1 MTPPTVDQVLRIAR
15 AGAWAALCPL
25 CGKALKCANTRRVAG
40 VRVRVWRC
48 PTHGSLEV
56 GTIEVVV
63 SKEAQVALLREVERE
78 RRRVKRLKRQSD
90 REAAHVA

>member
-1 MTPPTVDQVLRIAR
+1 
-15 AGAWAALCPL
+15 
-25 CGKALKCANTRRVAG
+25 
-40 VRVRVWRC
+40 
-48 PTHGSLEV
+48 V